1 MEEFADQHPVAL
13 QAELDAPDFPDGFSI
28 PTAEELESF
37 RLARIQSP
45 HILRLAPDIYE
56 WLLSQG
62 PDWER
67 RADAILRREM
77 MSETGV

>member
-1 MEEFADQHPVAL
+1 MEKYADHHPMARQAAL
-13 QAELDAPDFPDGFSI
+13 DEPDFAEGFSI

-37 RLARIQSP
+37 RLQRIQSP
-45 HILRLAPDIYE
+45 HILKLAPDIYE

-77 MSETGV
+77 MSENGV